1 VSAQQPDLPG
11 YEEIIASLAAKL
23 EGLSTVHSG
32 LGEAAE
38 SLVLVHY
45 EIDETKRRIESLAG
59 STQSMVEEVQRL
71 QPAELAA
78 SLDASLESISRESAE
93 SIGALSERVLI
104 VASEVATTRN
114 RADEGLASLERQ
126 VTSQSEA
133 VPKQLSELEESLT
146 LFIRGVQTA
155 VIDSLD
161 SSRTAMVNSLT
172 ESEHATH
179 VALQKIQGAF
189 AILGERHD
197 AISQAIVEIQR
208 QQGELNRRNED
219 LYPLLTGINQ
229 QQTDLA
235 QQIASISK
243 DIAGIRKVVDA
254 TESTSIKT
262 QQLAEKME
270 PALQA
275 SLRAARIDLSAEMAQ
290 LRRTQLLS
298 LILVIAAIALAWAS
312 LSGLIPG
319 A

>member
-59 STQSMVEEVQRL
+59 SAQSMVEEVQRL

-78 SLDASLESISRESAE
+78 SLDASLESFSRESAE
-93 SIGALSERVLI
+93 SIGALSERVLT

-114 RADEGLASLERQ
+114 RADEGFASLERQ

-155 VIDSLD
+155 VIDSL
-161 SSRTAMVNSLT
+161 A

-189 AILGERHD
+189 AILSERHD
-197 AISQAIVEIQR
+197 AISQAVVEIQR

-219 LYPLLTGINQ
+219 LFPLLAGLDQ
-229 QQTDLA
+229 QQADVA
-235 QQIASISK
+235 QQITSISK
-243 DIAGIRKVVDA
+243 EIAEIRKGVDT
-254 TESTSIKT
+254 TETTSIKT

-275 SLRAARIDLSAEMAQ
+275 SLRAARNDLSAEMAQ
-290 LRRTQLLS
+290 SRRTQLVS
-298 LILVIAAIALAWAS
+298 LILVVAAIALAWAS

>member
-32 LGEAAE
+32 LGQAAE
-38 SLVLVHY
+38 SLVLAHY

-59 STQSMVEEVQRL
+59 STQRMVEEVQRL

-78 SLDASLESISRESAE
+78 SLDASLESFSRESTE
-93 SIGALSERVLI
+93 SIGALSERVLT
-104 VASEVATTRN
+104 VSSEVASTRN
-114 RADEGLASLERQ
+114 RADEGFASLERQ

-133 VPKQLSELEESLT
+133 VPRQLSELEESLT

-161 SSRTAMVNSLT
+161 SSRTTMSNSLT

-179 VALQKIQGAF
+179 VAMQKIQGAF
-189 AILGERHD
+189 AVLGERHD
-197 AISQAIVEIQR
+197 AISQAVGEIQR

-219 LYPLLTGINQ
+219 LFSLLAELNQ
-229 QQTDLA
+229 QQVDFA
-235 QQIASISK
+235 QQITSVSK
-243 DIAGIRKVVDA
+243 ELAEIRKGVHT

-262 QQLAEKME
+262 QQVAEKLE

-275 SLRAARIDLSAEMAQ
+275 SLRAVRNDISAEIAQ
-290 LRRTQLLS
+290 LRRTQLVS
-298 LILVIAAIALAWAS
+298 LILVVAAIALAWAA
-312 LSGLIPG
+312 LSDLIPG
-319 A
+319 T

>member
-104 VASEVATTRN
+104 VASEVATRN

-229 QQTDLA
+229 QQTDFA